1 MVMANR
7 KSICNLIGVDETFQL
22 FFLVSVLIEF
32 DLLAPQPNGVGDE
45 EEVVVVGD
53 YHNDDDDDGQGTD
66 ATYSGAIVFLFLST
80 PTHIV
85 SLSTSLHD
93 TL

>member
-1 MVMANR
+1 MANR

-22 FFLVSVLIEF
+22 FFG
-32 DLLAPQPNGVGDE
+32 QCPNRIRSLGTTTGEAGDE
-45 EEVVVVGD
+45 QAVVVVVGD

>member
-1 MVMANR
+1 MANR
-7 KSICNLIGVDETFQL
+7 KSICNLSGVDETFQL

-32 DLLAPQPNGVGDE
+32 DLLAPQSAWRGDE
-45 EEVVVVGD
+45 QAVVVVGD